1 MVHMTTKKPRI
12 TVTLE
17 PRVYE
22 VLRSISENGGG
33 PMSSFISSLLD
44 ENLPTFERMALLFQ
58 KFAEQKGALASDL
71 EEAQE
76 ALAPLAEK
84 ALAQLDMFLERRP

>member
-1 MVHMTTKKPRI
+1 M
-12 TVTLE
+12 
-17 PRVYE
+17 
-22 VLRSISENGGG
+22 
-33 PMSSFISSLLD
+33 LD